1 MNIRSPSGL
10 EFSLELNEDCKIIE
24 VKKAC
29 EAHVSV
35 EPRLQKLIYRG
46 KVLENEKTLKFYN
59 VKSGDVVHLIKSFR
73 DTTPPPVTRSPTS
86 TPTSATTPTSSGFGS
101 ATSTTGGFGG
111 MMNNPEMMRSMMN
124 SPMMQSIMNNP
135 DTMRALITSNPQL
148 RRLMETNPELNHILN
163 DPDTLRQ
170 AMRAMQDP
178 SLMEEM
184 VRSQDRA
191 MSNISNHPG
200 GFDALRRIYRDIQE
214 PMMSAA
220 QTSSST
226 SSSSSSNG
234 GSRESTTINSQP
246 LPNPWGSSSSSA
258 STTTGNSGG
267 GFGFPSTTTGSSG
280 GGFGFP
286 STFGGSSTN
295 SNNNGVPMMPGG
307 MDPRQALQ
315 MMQDPMMQRMW
326 QSVLDNPDMLRQMM
340 RSNPHLQ
347 RMADSNPLVRSM
359 MENPDMLRQFMSP
372 ERLSSMQA
380 MLSGGGNGTNNSSSS
395 STASSTT
402 NSAFGGLGSFQSP
415 FFQQMVNTLN
425 QRRAPVVTTDTGLM
439 ACLNAVKSQDEGK
452 TSDEMMLSST
462 AAAASSSSSSESSKT
477 NEDKTFDSE
486 IEELRSMGFDDDEAN
501 LNALKATNG
510 DVDAALGFLLGGL

>member
-1 MNIRSPSGL
+1 MKIKVRSPSGL
-10 EFSLELNEDCKIIE
+10 EFTLDLSEDCKISE

-29 EAHVSV
+29 EAHASV

-59 VKSGDVVHLIKSFR
+59 VKKGDVLHLIKSFR
-73 DTTPPPVTRSPTS
+73 DTTPPTTRTATDTS
-86 TPTSATTPTSSGFGS
+86 TSSTTSSTTGGFGS
-101 ATSTTGGFGG
+101 SSTGSMGGFGG

-148 RRLMETNPELNHILN
+148 RRLMETNPELNHVLN

-178 SLMEEM
+178 SVMQEM

-220 QTSSST
+220 QMGSSSS
-226 SSSSSSNG
+226 SSSSSSNES
-234 GSRESTTINSQP
+234 SRESTTINTEP
-246 LPNPWGSSSSSA
+246 LRNPWSSSSSS
-258 STTTGNSGG
+258 STSSTNS
-267 GFGFPSTTTGSSG
+267 GFGFPSTTTTGSTG

-286 STFGGSSTN
+286 STFGGM
-295 SNNNGVPMMPGG
+295 NNGMPGG
-307 MDPRQALQ
+307 MNPRQALQ
-315 MMQDPMMQRMW
+315 MMQDPMIQRMW
-326 QSVLDNPDMLRQMM
+326 QSMLDNPDMLRQMM

-359 MENPDMLRQFMSP
+359 LENPDMMRQFMSP

-380 MLSGGGNGTNNSSSS
+380 MLSGGNNSNSSSS
-395 STASSTT
+395 SSGSSTT
-402 NSAFGGLGSFQSP
+402 TNNTFGGLGSFQSP
-415 FFQQMVNTLN
+415 FFQQMLNTLN
-425 QRRAPVVTTDTGLM
+425 QRRPTARPVTDSGLM
-439 ACLNAVKSQDEGK
+439 ACLEAVKRQDEIDESKTTDENK
-452 TSDEMMLSST
+452 TST
-462 AAAASSSSSSESSKT
+462 AESSKT
-477 NEDKTFDSE
+477 TEDEEEGKYDTE
-486 IEELRSMGFDDDEAN
+486 IEELRAMGFDDDDAN
-501 LNALKATNG
+501 LEALKATGG